1 MVVRADWNYPRFV
14 DLLKSWVPLSMWGT
28 FGVPGHWVWDW
39 FLSSAFFWDSIQFF
53 TLGLISTMSILC
65 SLGSGPVW
73 PLFLLGWPPSFS
85 PTFLLSCCPSMEL
98 DHHLGLIIVG
108 MLIGPEDVSQ
118 LPMTILNI
126 NQNESWSRVVSEHS
140 RVNILF
146 N

>member
-1 MVVRADWNYPRFV
+1 
-14 DLLKSWVPLSMWGT
+14 
-28 FGVPGHWVWDW
+28 
-39 FLSSAFFWDSIQFF
+39 
-53 TLGLISTMSILC
+53 
-65 SLGSGPVW
+65 
-73 PLFLLGWPPSFS
+73 
-85 PTFLLSCCPSMEL
+85 MEL
-98 DHHLGLIIVG
+98 DHHLGLITAG